1 MFRMNASLFYQ
12 LHDILVNEYG
22 LTSSM
27 HMNSMEP
34 LAIFLVTCGHSW
46 SNTCLQN
53 KFKHSGETITRKF
66 MEVLCCV
73 VSMSNQ
79 YIRPKDPNFRNVHSR
94 IRNDPRMWAHF
105 KDCIGAIDGTHI
117 CANPPPQDFL
127 RYLGRFGKATQN
139 VMAVVDFDMR
149 FTFASIGQ
157 PGSMHDTSVLYN
169 ALQIDE
175 DIFPHSPLGNCIFY
189 LSLFIS
195 YFRNY
200 VDVLNLLGKY
210 YVVDAGYPNRPG
222 YLLPYK
228 GQRYHV
234 PEWRRGPAPSGEQE
248 MFNHLHSSLRNV
260 VEHVFGVWKMKWRIL
275 LNMSKYP
282 MVKQKMIVAAT
293 MCLHNFIRQHHA
305 LDKDFERC
313 DRDQDY
319 VPTIPARYRNQ
330 ALSQSSS
337 DTTSHAND
345 RTMDR
350 FCDDLALAISSSRT

>member
-1 MFRMNASLFYQ
+1 
-12 LHDILVNEYG
+12 
-22 LTSSM
+22 
-27 HMNSMEP
+27 ME
-34 LAIFLVTCGHSW
+34 IF
-46 SNTCLQN
+46 
-53 KFKHSGETITRKF
+53 
-66 MEVLCCV
+66 CCV
-73 VSMSNQ
+73 VGMSNQ
-79 YIRPKDPNFRNVHSR
+79 YTRPKDPNFRNVHDR
-94 IRNDPRMWAHF
+94 IRNDPRIWPHF

-127 RYLGRFGKATQN
+127 RYLGRSGKATQN

-175 DIFPHSPLGNCIFY
+175 DIFPHPP
-189 LSLFIS
+189 
-195 YFRNY
+195 
-200 VDVLNLLGKY
+200 LGKY
-210 YVVDAGYPNRPG
+210 YVVDAGYSNRPG
-222 YLLPYK
+222 YLSPYK

-260 VEHVFGVWKMKWRIL
+260 VERVFGVWKMKWRIL
-275 LNMSKYP
+275 LNMPKYP

-319 VPTIPARYRNQ
+319 VPTIPARYRN
-330 ALSQSSS
+330 
-337 DTTSHAND
+337 
-345 RTMDR
+345 
-350 FCDDLALAISSSRT
+350 

>member
-1 MFRMNASLFYQ
+1 
-12 LHDILVNEYG
+12 
-22 LTSSM
+22 
-27 HMNSMEP
+27 
-34 LAIFLVTCGHSW
+34 
-46 SNTCLQN
+46 
-53 KFKHSGETITRKF
+53 
-66 MEVLCCV
+66 
-73 VSMSNQ
+73 
-79 YIRPKDPNFRNVHSR
+79 
-94 IRNDPRMWAHF
+94 MWPHF

-127 RYLGRFGKATQN
+127 RYLGRSGKATQN

-175 DIFPHSPLGNCIFY
+175 DIFPHPP
-189 LSLFIS
+189 
-195 YFRNY
+195 
-200 VDVLNLLGKY
+200 LGKY

-222 YLLPYK
+222 YLSPYK

-260 VEHVFGVWKMKWRIL
+260 VERVFGVWKMKWRIL
-275 LNMSKYP
+275 LNMPKYP

-330 ALSQSSS
+330 VLSQSSS

-350 FCDDLALAISSSRT
+350 FRDDLALAISSSRA